1 MGKSVTLKTKIGN
14 SQLEVQADSFK
25 EICDYSTL
33 IGKMPRACGKCG
45 SDSIYLYHKT
55 PKGYDYFGLAC
66 KDCSAELSFHTK
78 RDTGAFFIKDDDE
91 WTVFRGGQQSDVAKP
106 EKSAEQITA
115 ETFQSDNPQGD
126 GIPF

>member
-1 MGKSVTLKTKIGN
+1 MGKSVTLKTKIGH

-33 IGKMPRACGKCG
+33 IGKMPRVCGKCG

-91 WTVFRGGQQSDVAKP
+91 WTVFRGGQQGGQQEAGQEKP
-106 EKSAEQITA
+106 AEQMTA
-115 ETFQSDNPQGD
+115 DTFQSD
-126 GIPF
+126 IPF